1 MLLATG
7 GDPLE
12 YLWAWGA
19 VSILVAAL
27 RPVKILWVCLGIA
40 TALRFTEWQGWSD
53 HERSIIQ
60 SKADAVCDFECGTRP
75 QHENNPC
82 ASLPTKT
89 VTLGEWLNLSKPWLS
104 FSLLPGERVTT
115 QSVLRNSVSRSCVM
129 FTTVSAQTH
138 SESLLLLTIACFS
151 KGTTEAKR
159 FLTGKTKLSWFYS
172 PSSHV
177 SWLPRLC
184 GLFGSF
190 NYFIFSLN
198 TVTHWLVTEALS
210 TLCDIAM
217 N

>member
-1 MLLATG
+1 METHWNTCEPGVLSASSWLPWDQWRFCEFVWELLLLCAS
-7 GDPLE
+7 L
-12 YLWAWGA
+12 
-19 VSILVAAL
+19 
-27 RPVKILWVCLGIA
+27 
-40 TALRFTEWQGWSD
+40 SD
-53 HERSIIQ
+53 RADRIMKDQ
-60 SKADAVCDFECGTRP
+60 LYKAKQMQFCDFECGTRP

-138 SESLLLLTIACFS
+138 SESLLPLTIACFS

-198 TVTHWLVTEALS
+198 TVTHLLVTEALS